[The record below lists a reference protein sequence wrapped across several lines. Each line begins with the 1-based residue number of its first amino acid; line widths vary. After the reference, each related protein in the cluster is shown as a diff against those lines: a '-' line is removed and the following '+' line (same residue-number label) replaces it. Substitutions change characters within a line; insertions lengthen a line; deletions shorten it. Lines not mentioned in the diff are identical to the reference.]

1 MKRTNTF
8 EVRPLSES
16 DETLLQDVM
25 DATASF
31 WNELTYARRQRFFD
45 DENIWETD
53 EFRGQ
58 YKGQLGAAGV
68 QTVTRK
74 NNAAWKSFF
83 ALLESGED
91 ASPPGYWGNQEDGRD
106 LRLFVRNDSYE
117 IEWGD
122 YSRVEIPVGQD
133 LKEKYGLGYYERLR
147 LEVRGDP
154 KWSGE
159 QGRLEIQYDE
169 VEDTYRAYQPVTVD
183 DSDLDSP
190 LASEEAAL
198 DLGANNLV
206 ACTTTT
212 GEQYLYD
219 GEELFEQFRSTTEEI
234 ARLSSKLPPERD
246 TSQRI
251 RRLYRKRSRR
261 RTHAQKALIRDLVE
275 RLHDEGIATV
285 YLGDLTGVI
294 EIQPSPEINEKLENF
309 WAFKQFVDQ
318 LRSVCE
324 EYGIEVVE
332 KSEAWTSQTCPEC
345 GEQAET
351 VRHRETLTC
360 PCGFEGHADLTA
372 AETFLRR
379 NTEQQVRPMARPV
392 RFQWDNHEWR
402 STTDAPEIG
411 TNPNEQRTNP

>member
-8 EVRPLSES
+8 VVRPRSES
-16 DETLLQDVM
+16 DEALLQEVM

-58 YKGQLGAAGV
+58 YKGQLGAVGV
-68 QTVTRK
+68 QTMTRK
-74 NNAAWKSFF
+74 HNAAWKSFF
-83 ALLESGED
+83 AQLERGED
-91 ASPPGYWGNQEDGRD
+91 ASPPGYWGNADDGRD
-106 LRLFVRNDSYE
+106 LRVFVRNDSYE
-117 IEWGD
+117 LQWAD
-122 YSRVEIPVGQD
+122 YSRVEVPAGQD
-133 LKEKYGLGYYERLR
+133 LKDKYDMGYFERLR

-159 QGRLEIQYDE
+159 QGELEIQYDE
-169 VEDTYRAYQPVTVD
+169 VEDTYRAYQPVTID
-183 DSDLDSP
+183 ESELDAL

-198 DLGANNLV
+198 DLGVNNLV
-206 ACTTTT
+206 ACATTT

-219 GEELFEQFRSTTEEI
+219 GEDLFEQFRATTEEI
-234 ARLSSKLPPERD
+234 GRLSLKLPPEQD
-246 TSQRI
+246 TSRRI
-251 RRLYRKRSRR
+251 RRLYCKRSRR
-261 RTHAQKALIRDLVE
+261 RSHAQKALIRDLVE

-285 YLGDLTGVI
+285 YIGDLTGAI
-294 EIQPSPEINEKLENF
+294 EPQPSPEINEKLNHF
-309 WAFKQFVDQ
+309 WAVAQFTDQ

-324 EYGIEVVE
+324 EYGIKVAE
-332 KSEAWTSQTCPEC
+332 KTEAWTSQTCPEC
-345 GEQAET
+345 GAQDET

-372 AETFLRR
+372 AETFLRQ

-402 STTDAPEIG
+402 SITDAPGAG

>member
-1 MKRTNTF
+1 VVRRT
-8 EVRPLSES
+8 
-16 DETLLQDVM
+16 
-25 DATASF
+25 
-31 WNELTYARRQRFFD
+31 
-45 DENIWETD
+45 
-53 EFRGQ
+53 G
-58 YKGQLGAAGV
+58 
-68 QTVTRK
+68 
-74 NNAAWKSFF
+74 
-83 ALLESGED
+83 
-91 ASPPGYWGNQEDGRD
+91 
-106 LRLFVRNDSYE
+106 
-117 IEWGD
+117 
-122 YSRVEIPVGQD
+122 
-133 LKEKYGLGYYERLR
+133 
-147 LEVRGDP
+147 
-154 KWSGE
+154 
-159 QGRLEIQYDE
+159 
-169 VEDTYRAYQPVTVD
+169 
-183 DSDLDSP
+183 
-190 LASEEAAL
+190 SEEAAL

-206 ACTTTT
+206 ACTTTN

-219 GEELFEQFRSTTEEI
+219 GEKLFEQFRSTTEEI
-234 ARLSSKLPPERD
+234 ARLSAKLPPERD

-285 YLGDLTGVI
+285 YIGDLTGVI

-324 EYGIEVVE
+324 EYGIAVVE

-360 PCGFEGHADLTA
+360 PCRFEGHADLTA

-402 STTDAPEIG
+402 STTDAPSIGLGAVEIYFRVLD
-411 TNPNEQRTNP
+411 TELATQCTCVSSEQLLTEVRHSPCGRAEYRGCSQQNGSFRGIVTT